1 MMKKYLTLSLAA
13 LMCAQAAAAPLGQQ
27 KSQSQAKPSGT
38 QAAGQRPAEAPPAA
52 QQQRP
57 AVPDS
62 PDLNAYGIQVSPDPR
77 IIAMMAALDAAG
89 WDPTPEGASPS
100 VFREAVRRDTAA
112 LDPVLRGRMREFFER
127 YAFKDIPDDPK
138 TADVNEAV
146 RYTPADQAAR
156 YVSLAYT
163 LGQPPDFT
171 APQRSDDLPSG
182 VLDVL
187 DFVPLLREFYKQS
200 GMDAR
205 MSTYIQ
211 QHRAAGER
219 LREPSVDMARSV
231 LSYLNTRPET
241 TIIERVKVT
250 DASAKKKKDAR
261 PITVSHERDRR
272 FRIVPDLL
280 AAPGAI
286 NFRAT
291 GDDYYAIVP
300 ADIDP
305 RQSEI
310 RRAYLQFVIDPLVAR
325 FSRDVAARREE
336 IKQLLERER
345 TRKGRDLSPDIFLAV
360 ARSLVAAADV
370 RMDAVARTRALQVE
384 TSRRL
389 QAATTQAQKDAA
401 LADSKTRQAAIEDS
415 ATAQLADAYERG
427 AVLSFYFA
435 EQLKGLEGSGFD
447 VSNFISPMVADFK
460 PDREMTRPAEYAS
473 AVARVREARAR
484 AAAERAS
491 AVESAP
497 ADPARAALAKSL
509 ADVNELLRV
518 RNYEEAETR
527 LTALREQ
534 HRSEPL
540 VYLALGQ
547 TASLSAQEAFDE
559 NLQAERLNKAL
570 AHFRQAILLSEPDT
584 DRTIILRAHLASG
597 RILAHLERNDDAL
610 KEFDAVINS
619 SAPTDPFHQQAVAEK
634 KKLGSPQQ

>member
-13 LMCAQAAAAPLGQQ
+13 LMCAQAAAAASPRQQ
-27 KSQSQAKPSGT
+27 KSQSQTKPSGA
-38 QAAGQRPAEAPPAA
+38 QAQPAPQQQPA
-52 QQQRP
+52 QQQQQQRRE
-57 AVPDS
+57 PDA

-77 IIAMMAALDAAG
+77 LIAMMAALDAAG

-100 VFREAVRRDTAA
+100 VFRESVRKDSAA

-127 YAFKDIPDDPK
+127 YAYKDVSDDPK
-138 TADVNEAV
+138 TADVNEAIH
-146 RYTPADQAAR
+146 YTPADQAAR
-156 YVSLAYT
+156 YISLAYT
-163 LGQPPDFT
+163 LGQPPAFD
-171 APQRSDDLPSG
+171 APARSDDLPAG

-205 MSTYIQ
+205 MNAYIQ

-219 LREPSVDMARSV
+219 LRGPSIDMARAV

-241 TIIERVKVT
+241 TVVERVKVT
-250 DASAKKKKDAR
+250 DASADKKKKDAK
-261 PITVSHERDRR
+261 PVTVSHERDRR

-291 GDDYYAIVP
+291 GDDYYAVVP

-336 IKQLLERER
+336 IKQLLEKER
-345 TRKGRDLSPDIFLAV
+345 TRKGRDLSPDVFLAV

-370 RMDAVARTRALQVE
+370 RMEASARTRALQVE

-389 QAATTQAQKDAA
+389 QAATTQAQKDSA
-401 LADSKTRQAAIEDS
+401 LADSKTAQAAIEDS
-415 ATAQLADAYERG
+415 ATAQLADSYERG

-460 PDREMTRPAEYAS
+460 TDREMTRPAEYAA
-473 AVARVREARAR
+473 AVARAREARAR
-484 AAAERAS
+484 AAAERANA
-491 AVESAP
+491 AVESGP
-497 ADPARAALAKSL
+497 VDPARAALAKGL

-534 HRSEPL
+534 NRSEPL

-570 AHFRQAILLSEPDT
+570 AHFRQAILLSTPDT
-584 DRTIILRAHLASG
+584 DRTVALRAHLASG

-610 KEFDAVINS
+610 KEFDAVINA
-619 SAPTDPFHQQAVAEK
+619 SAPTDRFHQEALAEK
-634 KKLGSPQQ
+634 KKLGQ

>member
-13 LMCAQAAAAPLGQQ
+13 LLSAQAAASPRQQ
-27 KSQSQAKPSGT
+27 KSQSQAKPSGAQRAT
-38 QAAGQRPAEAPPAA
+38 GQQPAQQAPPAA
-52 QQQRP
+52 QQRREL
-57 AVPDS
+57 DS
-62 PDLNAYGIQVSPDPR
+62 PDLNAYGIQITPDPR

-89 WDPTPEGASPS
+89 WDPTPAGASPS
-100 VFREAVRRDTAA
+100 VFREAVRRDNAA

-127 YAFKDIPDDPK
+127 YAFKDVPDDPK
-138 TADVNEAV
+138 TTDVNEAV

-163 LGQPPDFT
+163 LGQPPAFD

-205 MSTYIQ
+205 MNTYVQ

-219 LREPSVDMARSV
+219 LREPSIDMARSV
-231 LSYLNTRPET
+231 LAYLNTRPET
-241 TIIERVKVT
+241 TVVERVKVT
-250 DASAKKKKDAR
+250 DTSASKKKKNAK
-261 PITVSHERDRR
+261 PVTVTHERDRR
-272 FRIVPDLL
+272 FRIVPDLP

-300 ADIDP
+300 ADIDA

-336 IKQLLERER
+336 IKQILEKER
-345 TRKGRDLSPDIFLAV
+345 VRKGRDLSPDIFLAV

-370 RMDAVARTRALQVE
+370 RMDAAARTRALQVE

-460 PDREMTRPAEYAS
+460 PEREMTRPAEYAS

-491 AVESAP
+491 AVESTP
-497 ADPARAALAKSL
+497 SDPARAALVKSL
-509 ADVNELLRV
+509 ADVDELLRV
-518 RNYEEAETR
+518 RNYEEAETP

-534 HRSEPL
+534 NRSEPL

-570 AHFRQAILLSEPDT
+570 AHFRQAILLSTPDT
-584 DRTIILRAHLASG
+584 DRAIVLRAHLASG
-597 RILAHLERNDDAL
+597 RILAHLERNDDAV

-619 SAPTDPFHQQAVAEK
+619 SEPTNRFHQEAVAEK
-634 KKLGSPQQ
+634 RKLGQ

>member
-13 LMCAQAAAAPLGQQ
+13 LLSAQAAAAASPRQQ
-27 KSQSQAKPSGT
+27 KSQSQPKPSGA
-38 QAAGQRPAEAPPAA
+38 QATRQQPAQAPPAA
-52 QQQRP
+52 QQQQRRE
-57 AVPDS
+57 PDA

-77 IIAMMAALDAAG
+77 LIAMMAALDAAG

-127 YAFKDIPDDPK
+127 YAFKDVPDDPK
-138 TADVNEAV
+138 TTDVNEAV
-146 RYTPADQAAR
+146 RYTPADQSAR
-156 YVSLAYT
+156 YISLAYT
-163 LGQPPDFT
+163 LGQPPTFE

-200 GMDAR
+200 GMEAR
-205 MSTYIQ
+205 MSTYVQ

-219 LREPSVDMARSV
+219 LREPSMDMARAV
-231 LSYLNTRPET
+231 LAYLNTRPET
-241 TIIERVKVT
+241 TVVERIKVT
-250 DASAKKKKDAR
+250 DTSASKKKKDAK
-261 PITVSHERDRR
+261 PVTVTHERDRR

-325 FSRDVAARREE
+325 FSRDVAARRVE
-336 IKQLLERER
+336 IKQLLEKER
-345 TRKGRDLSPDIFLAV
+345 ARKGRDLSPDVFLV
-360 ARSLVAAADV
+360 VSRSLVAAADV
-370 RMDAVARTRALQVE
+370 RMEAAARTRELQVE

-389 QAATTQAQKDAA
+389 QAATTQAQKDSA
-401 LADSKTRQAAIEDS
+401 LADSKTGQAAIEDS
-415 ATAQLADAYERG
+415 STAQLADAYERG

-447 VSNFISPMVADFK
+447 VSNFITPMVADFK
-460 PDREMTRPAEYAS
+460 PEREMTRPAEYGPVVS
-473 AVARVREARAR
+473 RVREARAR

-491 AVESAP
+491 AAESTP
-497 ADPARAALAKSL
+497 TDPARATLAKSL

-534 HRSEPL
+534 YRSEPL

-547 TASLSAQEAFDE
+547 TTSLSAQEAFDE

-570 AHFRQAILLSEPDT
+570 AHFRQAIILSEPDT

-610 KEFDAVINS
+610 KEFDAVINA
-619 SAPTDPFHQQAVAEK
+619 SAPTDRFHQEALAEK
-634 KKLGSPQQ
+634 KKLGGQ

>member
-1 MMKKYLTLSLAA
+1 MKKYLTLFLAA
-13 LMCAQAAAAPLGQQ
+13 LMSAQAAAAASPRRITNG
-27 KSQSQAKPSGT
+27 GRRGRT
-38 QAAGQRPAEAPPAA
+38 AARAAATPPARQQ
-52 QQQRP
+52 QQQRRE
-57 AVPDS
+57 PDA
-62 PDLNAYGIQVSPDPR
+62 PDLNAYGIQISPDPR
-77 IIAMMAALDAAG
+77 LIAMMAALDAAG
-89 WDPTPEGASPS
+89 WDPTPAGSPPS
-100 VFREAVRRDTAA
+100 AFREAVRRDAAA
-112 LDPVLRGRMREFFER
+112 LDPALRARMREFFER
-127 YAFKDIPDDPK
+127 YAFKDIADDPA

-163 LGQPPDFT
+163 LGQPPAFE

-205 MSTYIQ
+205 VGAYVQ
-211 QHRAAGER
+211 QYRAAGER
-219 LREPSVDMARSV
+219 LRAPSIDMARSV
-231 LSYLNTRPET
+231 LAYLNTRPET
-241 TIIERVKVT
+241 IVVERVKVADT
-250 DASAKKKKDAR
+250 PASKKKKDAK
-261 PITVSHERDRR
+261 PVTVTHERDRR

-336 IKQLLERER
+336 VKQLLERER
-345 TRKGRDLSPDIFLAV
+345 ARRGRDLSPDVFLAV

-370 RMDAVARTRALQVE
+370 RMEAAARTRALQVE

-389 QAATTQAQKDAA
+389 QAATTQAQKDSA
-401 LADSKTRQAAIEDS
+401 LADSKTGQASIEDS
-415 ATAQLADAYERG
+415 ATAQLADSYERG

-447 VSNFISPMVADFK
+447 VSNFISPMIADFK
-460 PDREMTRPAEYAS
+460 PEREMTRPAEYAS
-473 AVARVREARAR
+473 AVARVREARVR

-497 ADPARAALAKSL
+497 ADPSRAALVKSL
-509 ADVNELLRV
+509 ADVDGLLRV

-527 LTALREQ
+527 LTALRERN
-534 HRSEPL
+534 RSEPL

-570 AHFRQAILLSEPDT
+570 AHFRQAILLSTPDT
-584 DRTIILRAHLASG
+584 DRAVVLRAHLASG
-597 RILAHLERNDDAL
+597 RILAHLERNDDAV

-619 SAPTDPFHQQAVAEK
+619 SDPATASTRRPSPRR
-634 KKLGSPQQ
+634 GSSGSK